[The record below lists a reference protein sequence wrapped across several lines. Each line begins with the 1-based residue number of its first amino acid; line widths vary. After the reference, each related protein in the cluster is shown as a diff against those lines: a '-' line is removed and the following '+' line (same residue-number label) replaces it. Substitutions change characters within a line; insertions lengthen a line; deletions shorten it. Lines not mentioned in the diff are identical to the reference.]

1 MNRSFPNEQ
10 RRIWNQFPLRVST
23 GLYCHPIYSFYEI
36 ICASFLYILELDKKE
51 ELLECGRLWM
61 PCLMGGGWIL
71 CSEDQNKLWDLM
83 FHSQSYK
90 EKEMW
95 LQYLKEV
102 KRILECNIYQ
112 SFHIPNSHTIAIF
125 NPRNF
130 SMNLAVSPSFVTAN
144 LILHLSFIV

>member
-1 MNRSFPNEQ
+1 MNKGESEISCRFGWVLVCPATLLL
-10 RRIWNQFPLRVST
+10 ILWNNMCL
-23 GLYCHPIYSFYEI
+23 LLIYPWVG
-36 ICASFLYILELDKKE
+36 KKE

-130 SMNLAVSPSFVTAN
+130 SINLAVSPSFVTAN
-144 LILHLSFIV
+144 LILHLSFVM